1 MARRKQDL
9 AGKISTP
16 SSSARPGWRD
26 AITGGGQP
34 EQPAVPVRRPSFTE
48 PAPEPVPEPVNKMK
62 RKTYLLYT
70 GMIEE
75 IETLAEKERVGI
87 NELVR
92 YLLAASLDQVY
103 EGQLVIPTEPGQ
115 RQIAQ

>member
-1 MARRKQDL
+1 MAKRKQDL

-16 SSSARPGWRD
+16 SSPARPGWRD

-34 EQPAVPVRRPSFTE
+34 EQPAVRRPSFAE
-48 PAPEPVPEPVNKMK
+48 PEPVPEPVNKMK

-103 EGQLVIPTEPGQ
+103 EGQLVIPTQPGQ

>member
-1 MARRKQDL
+1 
-9 AGKISTP
+9 
-16 SSSARPGWRD
+16 
-26 AITGGGQP
+26 
-34 EQPAVPVRRPSFTE
+34 
-48 PAPEPVPEPVNKMK
+48 MK

>member
-1 MARRKQDL
+1 MAKRKQDL
-9 AGKISTP
+9 AGKISPPTAP
-16 SSSARPGWRD
+16 SRPGWRD
-26 AITGGGQP
+26 AIAGGGQP
-34 EQPAVPVRRPSFTE
+34 EQPAARRPAFMKPEPIPE
-48 PAPEPVPEPVNKMK
+48 PANKMK

-70 GMIEE
+70 GMIAE
-75 IETLAEKERVGI
+75 IETLAVQERVGI

-103 EGQLVIPTEPGQ
+103 EGQLIIPTQPGQ

>member
-1 MARRKQDL
+1 MAQRKQDL

-16 SSSARPGWRD
+16 NRPARPGWRD
-26 AITGGGQP
+26 AITGGVQS
-34 EQPAVPVRRPSFTE
+34 EETAVRRPAFME
-48 PAPEPVPEPVNKMK
+48 PEPEPEPVNKIK

-75 IETLAEKERVGI
+75 IETLATQERVGI

-103 EGQLVIPTEPGQ
+103 EGQLVIPTQPGR